1 MSRIKLSFPEHL
13 EVISHLPTEPS
24 HYPPLLFIHGAF
36 CGAWIWEEHFLP
48 WFAQEGFEA
57 HALSLRGHGKSQG
70 YENLAGLRLLDYVE
84 DTLSVLHSLAK
95 PPILIGHSMG
105 GMVAQRVL
113 ASFDPREFTL
123 HPAITGCILVASVP
137 PGGLWGTSLHLLT
150 HDPALLAQIATLQNA
165 GMAALSPKSM
175 HRAMF
180 SLSEPFEDTR
190 RYLEKL
196 QAESLVIQ
204 LDMTVTLPPIST
216 NGHSIPMLVLGA
228 EHDRFVPA
236 WMTHITARHYDA
248 ESHILDDGGHAMMLG
263 KTWQNCA
270 RLIRDWLTRHWP

>member
-1 MSRIKLSFPEHL
+1 MSRAMPSFPAPL
-13 EVISHLPTEPS
+13 EVISHIPVEVS
-24 HYPPLLFIHGAF
+24 RHPPLLFIHGAF

-48 WFAQEGFEA
+48 WFADKGFEV

-70 YENLAGLRLLDYVE
+70 YEHLAGLRLSDYVE
-84 DTLSVLHSLAK
+84 DTLSVLKSLPT

-113 ASFDPREFTL
+113 ASFDPRQFAFC
-123 HPAITGCILVASVP
+123 PAITGCALLASVP

-150 HDPALLAQIATLQNA
+150 HDPVLLAQIATLQNA
-165 GMAALSPKSM
+165 GMASLSPKSM

-204 LDMTVTLPPIST
+204 LDMTVTPPPVST
-216 NGHSIPMLVLGA
+216 NGRSIPMLVLGA
-228 EHDRFVPA
+228 EHDRFVPP

-248 ESHILDDGGHAMMLG
+248 ESRILDDAGHAMMLG
-263 KTWQNCA
+263 KAWQNCA
-270 RLIRDWLTRHWP
+270 SLIRDWLIRHWP